1 VSRTDLDVQSFR
13 AKGFVMSPSHAI
25 IGSIAGQ
32 SSATGTLNPVDLM
45 SAALAHLASAL
56 SPVGGAVAAI
66 VVLTLAVRLALHPLT
81 RAAVRGER
89 VRARLAPRLAELR
102 QRHGS
107 DFVRLSEETQSLY
120 RSEQISPFVGVLPL
134 LVQLPMI
141 FILYRVFSHGD
152 GPLAAAHL
160 FGVSLHAHLL
170 ASLGSGGAL
179 LVFGVVLAVLAG
191 IAWGNARRSAMIARV
206 AAVPVAAGAIG
217 ALGRMAPY
225 FLLVSGIILPLA
237 AGIYLVTTTAW
248 SLAENSLLRRG
259 LP

>member
-1 VSRTDLDVQSFR
+1 
-13 AKGFVMSPSHAI
+13 MSPSHAI
-25 IGSIAGQ
+25 ISTLAGQ
-32 SSATGTLNPVDLM
+32 SSAAGTLNPVAAM
-45 SAALAHLASAL
+45 STALSHLASAL
-56 SPVGGAVAAI
+56 TPVGGAVAAI
-66 VVLTLAVRLALHPLT
+66 VVLTIAVRLALHPLT

-89 VRARLAPRLAELR
+89 VRAGLAPRLAELR

-107 DFVRLSEETQSLY
+107 DLIRLSQETQSLY

-134 LVQLPMI
+134 LVQLPMV
-141 FILYRVFSHGD
+141 FVLYRVFSHGD

-179 LVFGVVLAVLAG
+179 VVFGVVLAVLAV
-191 IAWGNARRSAMIARV
+191 IAWGNARRSTMIARV
-206 AAVPVAAGAIG
+206 AAVPIAAGAIG
-217 ALGRMAPY
+217 ALGRIAPY
-225 FLLVSGIILPLA
+225 FLLISGIILPLA

-248 SLAENSLLRRG
+248 SLAENTLLRRG

>member
-1 VSRTDLDVQSFR
+1 
-13 AKGFVMSPSHAI
+13 MSPSHAL

-32 SSATGTLNPVDLM
+32 SSAIGALNPVADM
-45 SAALAHLASAL
+45 STALAHLASAL
-56 SPVGGAVAAI
+56 SPVGGTVAAI

-102 QRHGS
+102 KRHGS
-107 DFVRLSEETQSLY
+107 DYVRLSRETQSLY
-120 RSEQISPFVGVLPL
+120 HAERVSPFVGVLPL

-141 FILYRVFSHGD
+141 FVLYRVFAHGD

-170 ASLGSGGAL
+170 TSLGSGGAL
-179 LVFGVVLAVLAG
+179 VVFGVVLAVLAV

-206 AAVPVAAGAIG
+206 AAVPIAAGAVG
-217 ALGRMAPY
+217 ALGRIAPY
-225 FLLVSGIILPLA
+225 FLLISGIILPLA
-237 AGIYLVTTTAW
+237 AGIYLVTTSAW
-248 SLAENSLLRRG
+248 SLAENTLLRRG

>member
-1 VSRTDLDVQSFR
+1 
-13 AKGFVMSPSHAI
+13 MSPSHALI
-25 IGSIAGQ
+25 SSLAGQ
-32 SSATGTLNPVDLM
+32 SSAAGALNPVGAM
-45 SAALAHLASAL
+45 STALSHLASAL

-107 DFVRLSEETQSLY
+107 DLVRLSQETQSLY

-141 FILYRVFSHGD
+141 FVLYRVFSHSD

-160 FGVSLHAHLL
+160 FGVPLHAHLL
-170 ASLGSGGAL
+170 ASLASGGAL
-179 LVFGVVLAVLAG
+179 AVFGVVLALLAV

-217 ALGRMAPY
+217 ALGRIAPY
-225 FLLVSGIILPLA
+225 FLLISGIILPLA

-248 SLAENSLLRRG
+248 SLAENTLLHRG

>member
-1 VSRTDLDVQSFR
+1 
-13 AKGFVMSPSHAI
+13 MSPSHALI
-25 IGSIAGQ
+25 SSLAGH
-32 SSATGTLNPVDLM
+32 SSAAGAFNPVAAM
-45 SAALAHLASAL
+45 STALSHLASAL

-89 VRARLAPRLAELR
+89 VRARLAPRLADLR

-107 DFVRLSEETQSLY
+107 DLVRLSQETQLLY
-120 RSEQISPFVGVLPL
+120 RSEQISPFVGMLPL
-134 LVQLPMI
+134 LTQLPMLYV
-141 FILYRVFSHGD
+141 LYRVFSHGD
-152 GPLAAAHL
+152 GPLTAAHL

-179 LVFGVVLAVLAG
+179 AVFGVVLALLAV
-191 IAWGNARRSAMIARV
+191 IAWGNSRRSAMIARV
-206 AAVPVAAGAIG
+206 AAVPVAVGAIG
-217 ALGRMAPY
+217 ALGRIAPY
-225 FLLVSGIILPLA
+225 FLLISGVILPLA

-248 SLAENSLLRRG
+248 SLAENTLLRRG